1 MSTLKFKTMSLLGN
15 VGVRPVFK
23 AKGFIVRSDPNLA
36 LSGEGLQI

>member
-15 VGVRPVFK
+15 VGVKPVFK
-23 AKGFIVRSDPNLA
+23 ATGFIVRSDPNLA